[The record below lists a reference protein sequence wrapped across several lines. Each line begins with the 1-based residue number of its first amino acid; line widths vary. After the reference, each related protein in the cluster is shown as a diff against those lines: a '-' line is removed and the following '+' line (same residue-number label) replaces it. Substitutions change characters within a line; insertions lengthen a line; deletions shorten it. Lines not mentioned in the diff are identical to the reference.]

1 MTLDVRYRLALWLG
15 MAAILCQVL
24 YPQQVSTLI
33 SSLDGISPSNLG
45 INYPIAAVLFV
56 GIFLLLRWRDFRG
69 LLMEEGGLRT
79 RPLVRLAGLLL
90 TLSPLI
96 FLPLLK
102 SYENS
107 ISVAVLPVF
116 LVFWGVS
123 LVLNP
128 STLKMTLPYAGV
140 LLAATLLVDP
150 FTALVGGPLVGMASL
165 FSRAILSA
173 SGVHYSYSA
182 LPGPQIQFS
191 SRLGTGLSIDIT
203 PYCSS
208 ISSISIFLLVVAL
221 MHIDLGKDWSSTTM
235 IAVLGTVA
243 LVVLN
248 ALRIA
253 AIVWAGVIGGLQL
266 LTSLHEVIGYV
277 LFVGFYGAA
286 AFAYVRIG
294 RPRTTIPKTGADRR
308 AGRPSFCVAL
318 AVHGE
323 ETGSGLRRVLR
334 SALPTRA
341 TF

>member
-1 MTLDVRYRLALWLG
+1 LARNVTYRLALWLG
-15 MAAILCQVL
+15 VSAMLCEAL
-24 YPQQVSTLI
+24 YPKQVSILV
-33 SSLDGISPSNLG
+33 SSIDGISPSNLG

-56 GIFLLLRWRDFRG
+56 GIFLLLRWGDFRG
-69 LLMEEGGLRT
+69 LLVDERGPRT
-79 RPLVRLAGLLL
+79 APLVRLAGII
-90 TLSPLI
+90 LSVSCLV

-123 LVLNP
+123 LVVNP

-150 FTALVGGPLVGMASL
+150 FTALVGGPLVGVASL
-165 FSRAILSA
+165 FSRAILGA

-182 LPGPQIQFS
+182 LPAPQIQFT
-191 SRLGTGLSIDIT
+191 SRLGTGLSINIT

-208 ISSISIFLLVVAL
+208 LSSISIFLLVIAL
-221 MHIDLGKDWSSTTM
+221 MHIDLGKEWSSTT
-235 IAVLGTVA
+235 ITAVLGTVA
-243 LVVLN
+243 LVLLN

-253 AIVWAGVIGGLQL
+253 AIVWAGLVGGLEL

-286 AFAYVRIG
+286 AFAYIRVG
-294 RPRTTIPKTGADRR
+294 RPRNRLI
-308 AGRPSFCVAL
+308 
-318 AVHGE
+318 
-323 ETGSGLRRVLR
+323 
-334 SALPTRA
+334 
-341 TF
+341 